1 VRIYFSSK
9 FGREYKKLPMEV
21 KEAAEEKEKLFRINP
36 FDPMVKTHKLT
47 GKLKDYWSFSVNS
60 KYRIIFEFVK
70 EDIVWFHSVGSHRI
84 YGLFD

>member
-1 VRIYFSSK
+1 
-9 FGREYKKLPMEV
+9 MEV

>member
-1 VRIYFSSK
+1 MRIYFSSK

-70 EDIVWFHSVGSHRI
+70 EDTVWFHSVGSHRI
-84 YGLFD
+84 YDLFD